1 MTGQPHHPG
10 HPGHPGHGPSMP
22 VDLGVDAS
30 GRADDRFV
38 SVAGDS
44 PVDAAVPFW
53 IAACVRLS
61 PPCRSD
67 GRAISTAA
75 DKVLTAAQVLLADR
89 VRSTDPER
97 VELDRTKLARW
108 CGYES
113 ANKAGWLFDYLS
125 QIGFLRIDRHYVP
138 GQRGRAADTFTVF
151 TQPPVGYVGP
161 RTYSELDRALS
172 DPTTPTRLFVA
183 PPRPH
188 PPGPGAQM
196 GTKMVSAAVSAGQG
210 LDAHLGTK
218 TPGLGAQMGTKMVSA
233 AVSAGQG
240 LDAHLGT
247 KTPGLGAQMGIKTA
261 VSAGQGLDAHLG
273 IFSRSI
279 DSSPRSRRGE
289 ESMEPVPGGAAE
301 PPATGHRDPA
311 GSAGADRAAGAG
323 AAAEAAVE
331 VGAEVGALVA
341 RLPWVEWARTA
352 KRASSS
358 WRPTVDDVERVGSA
372 IQSGLDAGI
381 TLVEASEIACAA
393 MRDATG
399 TQPVT
404 YVSQAFTRHL
414 SRWLRI
420 IQVAPLDENP
430 LPLAPAPPTSRDTTR
445 DTTHDVSCDVSC
457 DTSPIAVGGETGA
470 ETSPDQH
477 TSAVSAD
484 RADSSGQDRD
494 GGLCDSAL
502 ADPAPEPATR
512 AGREAAM
519 AMIRAHLETT
529 PSGRRR
535 AARHRGAVCPDR
547 PELDRPE
554 LDRTGAVPV

>member
-10 HPGHPGHGPSMP
+10 HPDHPGRGPSMP

-138 GQRGRAADTFTVF
+138 GRRGRAADTFTVF

-161 RTYSELDRALS
+161 RTYAELDRALS
-172 DPTTPTRLFVA
+172 DPTTLTRLFVA

-196 GTKMVSAAVSAGQG
+196 GTKMVSA
-210 LDAHLGTK
+210 
-218 TPGLGAQMGTKMVSA
+218 
-233 AVSAGQG
+233 
-240 LDAHLGT
+240 
-247 KTPGLGAQMGIKTA
+247 A

-341 RLPWVEWARTA
+341 RLPWVEWAQTA
-352 KRASSS
+352 TRASSS

-399 TQPVT
+399 TQRSPT
-404 YVSQAFTRHL
+404 CL
-414 SRWLRI
+414 KPSRGI
-420 IQVAPLDENP
+420 
-430 LPLAPAPPTSRDTTR
+430 
-445 DTTHDVSCDVSC
+445 
-457 DTSPIAVGGETGA
+457 
-470 ETSPDQH
+470 
-477 TSAVSAD
+477 
-484 RADSSGQDRD
+484 
-494 GGLCDSAL
+494 
-502 ADPAPEPATR
+502 
-512 AGREAAM
+512 
-519 AMIRAHLETT
+519 
-529 PSGRRR
+529 
-535 AARHRGAVCPDR
+535 
-547 PELDRPE
+547 
-554 LDRTGAVPV
+554 